1 MPTQLTTADLYSVEY
16 ISEEYVGRDMTSWL
30 TLFEQLVRAQTR
42 LWNQLDRELA
52 AENVPLG
59 WFAALRV
66 VAQTPGCRVHDV
78 ARVLDISPG
87 GASKL
92 VDRLVAAKLV
102 DRSVDSNDRRASLL
116 VLTKEGRSRL
126 RRGEALAEVWLG
138 EALPGLDAA
147 RRDELATW
155 FATLG
160 RRAAIAAV
168 S

>member
-1 MPTQLTTADLYSVEY
+1 
-16 ISEEYVGRDMTSWL
+16 MTSWL
-30 TLFEQLVRAQTR
+30 TLFEELVRAQTR

-66 VAQTPGCRVHDV
+66 VAQTPACRVHDV

-92 VDRLVAAKLV
+92 VDRLVAAQLV

-116 VLTKEGRSRL
+116 ELTSEGRSRL
-126 RRGEALAEVWLG
+126 KRGEALAEAWL
-138 EALPGLDAA
+138 ENALPGLGAA

-155 FATLG
+155 FATWG
-160 RRAAIAAV
+160 NHAAV
-168 S
+168 GAVS

>member
-1 MPTQLTTADLYSVEY
+1 MTT
-16 ISEEYVGRDMTSWL
+16 WL
-30 TLFEQLVRAQTR
+30 TLFEELVRAQTR

-52 AENVPLG
+52 ADNVPLG

-92 VDRLVAAKLV
+92 VDRLVAAQLV
-102 DRSVDSNDRRASLL
+102 DRSVDPGDRRASLL
-116 VLTKEGRSRL
+116 ELTSEGRSRL
-126 RRGEALAEVWLG
+126 ERGEALAEAWLHD
-138 EALPGLDAA
+138 ALPGLAAA

-155 FATLG
+155 FVTLG
-160 RRAAIAAV
+160 NHSGIAAV